1 MTATGA
7 PTVPQCSL
15 AAITRTIVYRQ
26 ITNFQSGGD
35 VGRVDRVKISANGSK
50 IIFTTDYQ
58 KIFTINADGSDF
70 AKVFDYGTPQWGVPY
85 IDINADGSKIIWAQW
100 RDAAEIY
107 IADSDGANRQR
118 LATDLPAPGAGT
130 QGPSLRVG
138 LHITAD
144 GQSVYFIQSAG
155 DKNTAGGYRVA
166 ASGGPATQL
175 FSYLQMAALF
185 GLNGDEFNGYWAFT
199 SGLGAS
205 ADGARMAFGTVNFQ
219 AAGHTIGFDGTSLHV
234 HISPEKDHVQV
245 RFRVDGKLHEVPAPP
260 KSMFLPIISR
270 LKILAN
276 MDIAV
281 SRVPQDGRFTVKMK
295 NKDINIRVST
305 IPSIHGENLVL
316 RLLDTSTSIY
326 SLELLGMN
334 ESDRQKIEGIIT
346 KPYGMILSTGPTG
359 SGKSTSLYS
368 ILKRINQPDINIIT
382 VEDPVEY
389 RIDKIRQVQLN
400 RKAGMTFASG
410 LRSILRQDPDVI
422 MVGEIRDSETAS
434 IAVQAALT
442 GHRVLSTLHTNDA
455 AGAMTRMMDMGIEPF
470 LVSSV
475 MLVSF
480 AQRLVRRTCPHC
492 RQPYTPSP
500 EAAKYWRLKNVD
512 VSGMVVGQ
520 GCFNCMHTGF
530 KGRTGIFE
538 VLVIDDMVR
547 DMILRHCSSH
557 EINRA
562 AIEAGSFVTLRDNAL
577 EKAVQG
583 VTSLEEAAS
592 AVLM

>member
-1 MTATGA
+1 MIARKKLGEILVEGGLLTQKQLDQALPFQKKSNLKLGQFLVREGIVSETQIVELLSNQLKLEKYRPDKHILDMELSHLVPAEIAHRYGVA
-7 PTVPQCSL
+7 PLQKSGSLLTVAMMDPL
-15 AAITRTIVYRQ
+15 
-26 ITNFQSGGD
+26 
-35 VGRVDRVKISANGSK
+35 
-50 IIFTTDYQ
+50 
-58 KIFTINADGSDF
+58 
-70 AKVFDYGTPQWGVPY
+70 
-85 IDINADGSKIIWAQW
+85 DINALDSVEVYTNCEVEAVICAEQQLNQLHTTLYGTYAGIGGVLDDMEDMEIDKGTEKTATLEDVEVSSLQGMAQE
-100 RDAAEIY
+100 APVV
-107 IADSDGANRQR
+107 R
-118 LATDLPAPGAGT
+118 LVNSIL
-130 QGPSLRVG
+130 S
-138 LHITAD
+138 
-144 GQSVYFIQSAG
+144 QSV
-155 DKNTAGGYRVA
+155 R
-166 ASGGPATQL
+166 
-175 FSYLQMAALF
+175 
-185 GLNGDEFNGYWAFT
+185 E
-199 SGLGAS
+199 GAS
-205 ADGARMAFGTVNFQ
+205 D
-219 AAGHTIGFDGTSLHV
+219 I
-234 HISPEKDHVQV
+234 HISPEKDHVQI

-276 MDIAV
+276 MDIAL

-295 NKDINIRVST
+295 NKDINIRSST
-305 IPSIHGENLVL
+305 IPSIHGENMVL

-334 ESDRQKIEGIIT
+334 EGDRQKVEAIIT

-422 MVGEIRDSETAS
+422 MVGEIRDSETAG

-470 LVSSV
+470 LVASV

-480 AQRLVRRTCPHC
+480 AQRLVRRICPQC

-500 EAAKYWRLKNVD
+500 EAAKYWTLKNVD
-512 VSGMVVGQ
+512 VSAMAVGQ
-520 GCFNCMHTGF
+520 GCFNCMHTGY

-538 VLVIDDMVR
+538 VLVIDDMIR
-547 DMILRHCSSH
+547 DMIIRHCSSH

-562 AIEAGSFVTLRDNAL
+562 AIEAGNFVTLRDNAL